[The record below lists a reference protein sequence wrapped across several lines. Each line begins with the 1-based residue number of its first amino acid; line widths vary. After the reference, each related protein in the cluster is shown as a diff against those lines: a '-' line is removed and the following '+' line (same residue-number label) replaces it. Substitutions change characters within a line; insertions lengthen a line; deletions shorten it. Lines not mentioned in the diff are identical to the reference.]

1 MYGGGVM
8 LGWRAGSGVGK
19 YNAEVLKQG
28 SKRFNSITQTIHFAH
43 LGILFIYALIKE
55 CEKNHFY
62 GRFSLAHFSKFF
74 CIYSL
79 FCFIKLTPDCLQEVE
94 RSESQ

>member
-28 SKRFNSITQTIHFAH
+28 SKRFNSLTQTIHFAH
-43 LGILFIYALIKE
+43 LGILFIYALFKE
-55 CEKNHFY
+55 SEKNHFY

>member
-28 SKRFNSITQTIHFAH
+28 SKRFNSLTQTIHFAH
-43 LGILFIYALIKE
+43 LGILFIYALFKE
-55 CEKNHFY
+55 CEEKKHFY
-62 GRFSLAHFSKFF
+62 GRFSLHIFLNFF
-74 CIYSL
+74 VSIP
-79 FCFIKLTPDCLQEVE
+79 CFV
-94 RSESQ
+94 S